1 MIDANCSLTL
11 WHRIQ
16 NSILH
21 YYYKQ
26 LAAHNAQTLDSCE

>member
-21 YYYKQ
+21 YYKQ